1 MSLVNSNND
10 WDPLEEIIVGRA
22 DHARI
27 PTVDR
32 STMAFSY
39 ADRKIEEIRGLE
51 GPYPKW
57 IIDEANEDLDN
68 LAAELARLGVKV
80 RRPIPV
86 DHSKKFSTP
95 DWETTGWYSY
105 CPRDLL
111 LPLHGQ
117 IIECPASMR
126 ARYFETKIFEP
137 LLYEYFN
144 AGTKWIS
151 APKPRL
157 LDETFTF
164 DNLRQPTLKNTEIIF
179 DAPNVLRLGR
189 DLLFQISN
197 SGNHMGAK
205 WLQSVLGGEYRVH
218 VAEHIY
224 SFAHLDST
232 IVPLRPGLVLLNA
245 SRVNEKNCPAL
256 FAKWDKI
263 YFDDVAEIKSFLPNG
278 ISPCSPYI
286 GLNLLSVNE
295 RLVILDENQVSL
307 QRELAKRGIE
317 SIAMKMRHSRTLSGG
332 FHCVTLD
339 VRRTGGLESYCD

>member
-39 ADRKIEEIRGLE
+39 ADRKIEEIRELE
-51 GPYPKW
+51 GPYPQW
-57 IIDEANEDLDN
+57 IINEANEDLDR
-68 LAAELARLGVKV
+68 LSDELAKLGVKV
-80 RRPIPV
+80 RRPLPV
-86 DHSKKFSTP
+86 DHGKKFSTP
-95 DWETTGWYSY
+95 DWESTGWYSY

-111 LPLHGQ
+111 LPLKGQ

-126 ARYFETKIFEP
+126 ARYFETKIYEP
-137 LLYEYFN
+137 LLYEYFES
-144 AGTKWIS
+144 GTKWIS

-164 DNLRQPTLKNTEIIF
+164 DDLRRPTLRNTEIIF

-197 SGNHMGAK
+197 SGNHLGAK
-205 WLQSVLGGEYRVH
+205 WLQSVVGSEYRVH

-245 SRVNEKNCPAL
+245 SRVNPGNCPEL

-263 YFDDVAEIKSFLPNG
+263 YFDDVVEIKSHLPNG

-286 GLNLLSVNE
+286 GLNFLSVNE
-295 RLVILDENQVSL
+295 KLVIVDENQEPL
-307 QRELAKRGIE
+307 RMELSRWGIE
-317 SIAMKMRHSRTLSGG
+317 SMGLKMRHSRTLSGG

-339 VRRTGGLESYCD
+339 VRRKGGLESYCD